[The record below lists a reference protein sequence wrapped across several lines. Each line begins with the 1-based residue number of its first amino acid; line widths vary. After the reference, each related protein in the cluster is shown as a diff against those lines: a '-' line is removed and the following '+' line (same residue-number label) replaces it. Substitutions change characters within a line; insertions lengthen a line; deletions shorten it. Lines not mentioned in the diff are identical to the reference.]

1 MAELIFYILAVT
13 LPFHLFAY
21 VPFWNHLRFSKR
33 ATVFFLFLE
42 QFLFLGLFLL
52 LTHAGVSI
60 AQAQLVA
67 IPIYGGF
74 FFYFVKMSRGKIAF
88 LYIFTTDYLMTVTGI
103 VSFVGNLPGSFGLYS
118 WQAGVFILLL
128 FFLTLPFMLRYIC
141 RTAEMVFAI
150 DAPVIWDT
158 IWLLPL
164 FTSVIVLLFTYPL
177 SKMNL
182 RTLLARLLMMLCMFL
197 IYYYILLIIRQFQ
210 KQAAVEAQAR
220 NLEHL
225 IQVQSRQYALIQSQM
240 EETRRARHDLRQHW
254 AALQGCME
262 SGDHEALADYIKRY
276 GASLPTDSCRTFC
289 KNFAVDALLNFYIEK
304 AAEIDVPMEISFQ
317 TGKKTIIPEP
327 EFCVLLGNLLENAL
341 DACGGIES
349 NPLFIRVN
357 ARQKGESMLSLTVDN
372 TSPLPPDMDGEQIH
386 SSKHEGFGMGTLSV
400 RMIAERY
407 NGDARFEWKDGIF
420 YASVMLNP

>member
-1 MAELIFYILAVT
+1 MAELIFYISAVT

-33 ATVFFLFLE
+33 ATAVFLILE
-42 QFLFLGLFLL
+42 QLLFLGLFLFL
-52 LTHAGVSI
+52 SHAGVPI
-60 AQAQLVA
+60 AYAQLIA
-67 IPIYGGF
+67 IPIYGCF

-88 LYIFTTDYLMTVTGI
+88 LYIFTTDYLMA
-103 VSFVGNLPGSFGLYS
+103 VSGTASFAGNLPGSFGVYS

-141 RTAEMVFAI
+141 RTAEMVFSI
-150 DAPVIWDT
+150 DAPVIWKT

-164 FTSVIVLLFTYPL
+164 ITSVIVLLFTYPL

-197 IYYYILLIIRQFQ
+197 IYYYILLILRQFQ
-210 KQAAVEAQAR
+210 KQAAAEAQAR

-225 IQVQSRQYALIQSQM
+225 IQVQSRQYALIQSRM

-262 SGDHEALADYIKRY
+262 SGDPEALADYIKRY
-276 GASLPTDSCRTFC
+276 GASLPADPCRTFC
-289 KNFAVDALLNFYIEK
+289 KNFAVDALLNFYMEK

-317 TGKKTIIPEP
+317 TGKKTVIPEP

-341 DACGGIES
+341 DACGSIES

-357 ARQKGESMLSLTVDN
+357 ARQNGESMLSLTVDN
-372 TSPLPPDMDGEQIH
+372 TSPLPPDIDGEQIR

-400 RMIAERY
+400 RMIAKRY
-407 NGDARFEWKDGIF
+407 NGDARFEWKDGVF

>member
-1 MAELIFYILAVT
+1 MAESIFYILAVT

-33 ATVFFLFLE
+33 ATAVFLILE
-42 QFLFLGLFLL
+42 QLLFLGLFLL
-52 LTHAGVSI
+52 LTHAGVPT
-60 AQAQLVA
+60 AYAQLIA
-67 IPIYGGF
+67 IPVYGGF

-88 LYIFTTDYLMTVTGI
+88 LYIFTTDYLMAVSGI
-103 VSFVGNLPGSFGLYS
+103 ASFAGNLPGSFGLYS

-141 RTAEMVFAI
+141 RTAEVVFSI
-150 DAPVIWDT
+150 DAPVIWET

-164 FTSVIVLLFTYPL
+164 ITSVIVLIFTYPL

-197 IYYYILLIIRQFQ
+197 IYYYVLLIIRQFQ
-210 KQAAVEAQAR
+210 KQAAAEAQAR

-225 IQVQSRQYALIQSQM
+225 IQIQSRQYTLIQSRM

-262 SGDHEALADYIKRY
+262 RGDQEALADYIKRY
-276 GASLPTDSCRTFC
+276 GASLPADSCRTFC
-289 KNFAVDALLNFYIEK
+289 KNFAVDALLNFYMEK
-304 AAEIDVPMEISFQ
+304 AAKIDVPMEISFQ
-317 TGKKTIIPEP
+317 ASEKTVIPEP

-349 NPLFIRVN
+349 NPLFIRIN
-357 ARQKGESMLSLTVDN
+357 ARQNGESMLSLTVDN
-372 TSPLPPDMDGEQIH
+372 TSPLPPDIDGEQIR

-400 RMIAERY
+400 RMIAKRY
-407 NGDARFEWKDGIF
+407 NGDARFEWKDGVF